1 MADNKRKR
9 GKADRARVSASEPFE
24 VAYFARKHG
33 MTKAAVKKLIKRVG
47 NSRKKLEAALKKHAK
62 ADRARVSANQPS
74 EVAYFARTH
83 GMTAAAVKK
92 LIKRVGNSR
101 KKLDAAAKKMGKGK
115 RKVRRKKRR

>member
-1 MADNKRKR
+1 MARRRKR
-9 GKADRARVSASEPFE
+9 SSKADRARVSANQPYE

-47 NSRKKLEAALKKHAK
+47 NSRKKLEAALKRHAK
-62 ADRARVSANQPS
+62 ADRARVSANQPY

-83 GMTAAAVKK
+83 RMTAAQVKK

-101 KKLDAAAKKMGKGK
+101 KKLEAAAKKMGKGK